1 MTVPATPVKGIARRL
16 DADEIGR
23 LLPHRHPL
31 LLLDRV
37 LELDPPRRA
46 VGIKN
51 VAIAEP
57 WFAGHFPGRALLPGV
72 LLTECLA
79 QLAGVLVAAEQAVR
93 PEPADPAVPAAHPDV
108 HPAAHPYGDSNGHS
122 DGASVAG
129 AYAGDGIGVLAEIKR
144 FRFRHPV
151 LPGDRVR
158 LEVTLTSQLGRV
170 REFACLASVA
180 GNRTAHGTL
189 VIVA

>member
-1 MTVPATPVKGIARRL
+1 MTVPATPVRGVARRL
-16 DADEIGR
+16 DADEIVR
-23 LLPHRHPL
+23 LLPHRHPF

-79 QLAGVLVAAEQAVR
+79 QLAGVLVAAEQAEQVHQVDPVVR
-93 PEPADPAVPAAHPDV
+93 PESADPAGRPDGHPDG
-108 HPAAHPYGDSNGHS
+108 HPD
-122 DGASVAG
+122 AG

-189 VIVA
+189 VVVA